1 MREELFRLKT
11 PLINS
16 GLISAL
22 RYPESIGLEKV
33 KSEVDLTDLSKLVD
47 QLILENIKG
56 SNLDARLVECVHKT
70 FKPLPSHVLTDMRM
84 WHWLCVIRYPN
95 IPWLRWRGS
104 IPVDPEDGFTVGT
117 GKKHVPS
124 LRFLGTSS
132 INGHGRNTFSR
143 LFFAA
148 DRMMDKS
155 ESDYTLVKKLF
166 TSQELHLG
174 LSDREFGLIPKINRV
189 LTEKLV
195 ELPDS
200 KVRIAIRK
208 LNSLGGSICLD
219 LLSEE
224 QLEKLIDIHDK
235 EAA

>member
-1 MREELFRLKT
+1 MIEELFRLKT
-11 PLINS
+11 PLINN

-22 RYPESIGLEKV
+22 RYPDSISVEKV
-33 KSEVDLTDLSKLVD
+33 NCEVDLTHLSKLID
-47 QLILENIKG
+47 QLILEKVNG

-70 FKPLPSHVLTDMRM
+70 FKSLPSHILTDMRI

-95 IPWLRWRGS
+95 IPWLRWRGN

-148 DRMMDKS
+148 DRMLDNDN
-155 ESDYTLVKKLF
+155 SDYTLVKKLF

-174 LSDREFGLIPKINRV
+174 LSDREFGLIPKINRI

-224 QLEKLIDIHDK
+224 QLEQLIDLQCK
-235 EAA
+235 EVA

>member
-33 KSEVDLTDLSKLVD
+33 KSQVDLTDLSKLVD

-56 SNLDARLVECVHKT
+56 SNLDARLVQCVHKT

-132 INGHGRNTFSR
+132 INGVLSPSFIGVCSLILFIIAPAIADITLTTDSVSEFKCLFVWS
-143 LFFAA
+143 LFFI
-148 DRMMDKS
+148 
-155 ESDYTLVKKLF
+155 E
-166 TSQELHLG
+166 
-174 LSDREFGLIPKINRV
+174 
-189 LTEKLV
+189 
-195 ELPDS
+195 
-200 KVRIAIRK
+200 
-208 LNSLGGSICLD
+208 
-219 LLSEE
+219 
-224 QLEKLIDIHDK
+224 
-235 EAA
+235 